1 MRQFVSFLSKN
12 RLASALSVFAMM
24 MALSSSVFAADE
36 GIDPSVVTGAV
47 SDAVKNVLAMFS
59 GLLPLAL
66 AVFAATWGIRKAI
79 RFFKASS
86 N

>member
-1 MRQFVSFLSKN
+1 MKHFVHFLSKN
-12 RLASALSVFAMM
+12 RLASALSVFAMV
-24 MALSSSVFAADE
+24 MALSSSVFAASD
-36 GIDPSVVTGAV
+36 GIDPSVVTSAV
-47 SDAVKNVLAMFS
+47 STAVQNTITMMA

-66 AVFAATWGIRKAI
+66 TVFAATWGIRKAI